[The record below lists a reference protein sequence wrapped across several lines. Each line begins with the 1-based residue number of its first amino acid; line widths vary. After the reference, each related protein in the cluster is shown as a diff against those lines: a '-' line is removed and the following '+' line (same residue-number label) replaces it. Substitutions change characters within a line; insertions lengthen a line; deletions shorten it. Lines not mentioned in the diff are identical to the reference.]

1 MQILAE
7 FPPYSLRADICKHTI
22 HVNSG
27 NNNTIH
33 VNLKII
39 SFNSLN
45 ASVDLF
51 TISTYLTL
59 YNSYLFRRLNKR
71 YLTGVIYT
79 ETIEK
84 VRLER
89 YRWLKLILFQ
99 V

>member
-7 FPPYSLRADICKHTI
+7 FPPYSLRVDIFKHTI

-27 NNNTIH
+27 NNNNNN
-33 VNLKII
+33 NLKII